1 MGVEHAPEL
10 LDGVR
15 LLEGEGDDPPYGVSV
30 GDVDLDL
37 LVVELLVVAA
47 AVLDA
52 DVDLRPLLDVVVGE
66 RAVVL

>member
-1 MGVEHAPEL
+1 MGVEHAPEF

-15 LLEGEGDDPPYGVSV
+15 LLEGEGDDPPHGVSV
-30 GDVDLDL
+30 GDVDLD
-37 LVVELLVVAA
+37 LLVVAA